1 MATIVTKTL
10 SIDKNNIE
18 QCCDAQNVSFNVSDH
33 AWRKWLNGSTDGYVI
48 LKSEG
53 KAVLYPT
60 ETARPF
66 KADSLISA
74 SRSAGTCTVDLQ
86 FGGVQ
91 VHNESYTS
99 GTQKHKSKAN
109 ITYSAVTNST
119 KATEIKWHVYGKNG
133 DNQRGDLIELTLYFN
148 QYSAQ
153 ALIGNGANG
162 VQSVSVSNFTP
173 YYGDTITFGVKL
185 VQGATFDGWYSDSA
199 CTQLVS
205 TDTTYSIAPTADV
218 TLYAKATTDATLYNV
233 SAVVGSEITGVSV
246 SDSIVPEGG
255 TATFTAQVNTGCSFE
270 AWYLDDT
277 YTTVVSTENPY
288 TATII
293 ADTTLYA
300 KAHRNSLNM
309 SVGSAEHGTAT
320 VSATTVPYG
329 SDVTF
334 TFAPENETWELYG
347 WYSDSALTRLV
358 SEANPYTFTATEDVT
373 LYPKVGKKR
382 YTITLQS
389 PGAVYYQS
397 STDLSIIAVKTEL
410 ITVSDMRNLRA
421 GNFAAID
428 PEKIIAQES
437 KSGSIYADFSIS
449 IAATIGSTVALH
461 AEDNTNDYNTT
472 YFLKDDVQISNGP
485 YYVYQTLANATFKTV
500 KANNVDKPRRC
511 NCTAVALDG
520 VEYAEVYP
528 KEVAQG
534 LTTTYTADMNTG
546 YTFAGWFSDEACT
559 TIVSLSNPYS
569 ATAPT
574 YTTEDWSATS
584 LTLYA
589 KATKATYS
597 IGVGTAEHC
606 TASVSATTAQYG
618 DEVTFNCVV
627 DEGYEFRGWYSD
639 EGLTQLVSNQ
649 TSYSYTV
656 TSNITLY
663 PKIEL
668 VAYTVSIVAE
678 QSTRYGATEA
688 ELNIIAVDFEALT
701 REERGYLK
709 TGEYDKIAAIKIYDR
724 ATDSGS
730 CRERQLKA
738 TVRVPQGKYAAI
750 YMPKGKG
757 TTLGAASTFIFYIT
771 TETDGGGSRITNWP
785 YYWFKPTQNTTYGIN
800 KSSLICNCI
809 AIGGTGILY
818 TDATTP
824 VSAPLDT
831 PTLIDGGTYHAIYSA
846 EVSPGYKFNGWYS
859 DEACTTLVSAN
870 NPAYITLPVD
880 TKTSNEI
887 SYTLYAKAES
897 TTTSTTGISLKRNG
911 SWLEAKSVYR
921 KVSDTWVADADY
933 CKTLLSQKDRIG
945 TFVHIV

>member
-1 MATIVTKTL
+1 MSNIVNKKL

-18 QCCDAQNVSFNVSDH
+18 QYCDAQNVSFNVSDH

-86 FGGVQ
+86 FAGTN
-91 VHNESYTS
+91 VHSESYTS

-109 ITYSAVTNST
+109 ITDSAVTNST

-199 CTQLVS
+199 CTQSVS
-205 TDTTYSIAPTADV
+205 TDITYSMAPTADV

-233 SAVVGSEITGVSV
+233 SAVAGLEITSVSV
-246 SDSIVPEGG
+246 SDNIVPEGG
-255 TATFTAQVNTGCSFE
+255 TATFTAQVNEGCSFE
-270 AWYLDDT
+270 AWYSDDT
-277 YTTVVSTENPY
+277 YTTVAGTENPY
-288 TATII
+288 TATIT

-300 KAHRNSLNM
+300 KAHRNSLSM

-334 TFAPENETWELYG
+334 TFTPENETWELYG
-347 WYSDSALTRLV
+347 WYSDSALTQLV
-358 SEANPYTFTATEDVT
+358 SETNPYTFTATEDVT

-389 PGAVYYQS
+389 PGAIYYQA
-397 STDLSIIAVKTEL
+397 STQLSIIAVKTEL
-410 ITVSDMRNLRA
+410 ITVDDMRNLRA

-428 PEKIIAQES
+428 PEKNIAQES
-437 KSGSIYADFSIS
+437 KSGSTYADFSIS

-485 YYVYQTLANATFKTV
+485 YYVYQALANATFKTV
-500 KANNVDKPRRC
+500 KANNADKPRRC

-589 KATKATYS
+589 KAIKATYT

-618 DEVTFNCVV
+618 DKVTFNCVV
-627 DEGYEFRGWYSD
+627 DEGYEFKGWYSD
-639 EGLTQLVSNQ
+639 EGLTQLVSEAA
-649 TSYSYTV
+649 SYEHTV
-656 TSNITLY
+656 TSSATLWAKIGKKRYTMIFRPSSDRRLSGWNCSAGNNAYVLVNEVIADDDATYIYGDAITSSTVDAGTRPASLYASTDANISKKIKLVSVKPVVRMKLSSYANKDDCYMNMSFDFSIGDVNYTFDACKNNYRPTNITY
-663 PKIEL
+663 TDIEK
-668 VAYTVSIVAE
+668 V
-678 QSTRYGATEA
+678 
-688 ELNIIAVDFEALT
+688 
-701 REERGYLK
+701 
-709 TGEYDKIAAIKIYDR
+709 
-724 ATDSGS
+724 
-730 CRERQLKA
+730 
-738 TVRVPQGKYAAI
+738 
-750 YMPKGKG
+750 
-757 TTLGAASTFIFYIT
+757 
-771 TETDGGGSRITNWP
+771 
-785 YYWFKPTQNTTYGIN
+785 NTTAYSM
-800 KSSLICNCI
+800 SSDHSQNGYISI
-809 AIGGTGILY
+809 STIDAFSISEITQAHFSIMYAGTKG
-818 TDATTP
+818 
-824 VSAPLDT
+824 S
-831 PTLIDGGTYHAIYSA
+831 TLNDNIVPYVTQVYA
-846 EVSPGYKFNGWYS
+846 EVTYEVVS
-859 DEACTTLVSAN
+859 D
-870 NPAYITLPVD
+870 PAPE
-880 TKTSNEI
+880 TS
-887 SYTLYAKAES
+887 
-897 TTTSTTGISLKRNG
+897 TGISLKRNG

-921 KVSDTWVADADY
+921 KVNGAWVADTDY
-933 CKTLLSQKDRIG
+933 CKNLLSQKDRIG